1 MAKWVIKDAD
11 GNITNPVIKGTED
24 WVKANFE
31 YYEELPPSIQ
41 NSPSKE
47 WEERRWRNGELHNT
61 DVLLLLP
68 DNPDKDNLTAYR
80 QALRD
85 WPSTGDFPD
94 TRPTLG
100 S

>member
-47 WEERRWRNGELHNT
+47 WEERRWRNGELH
-61 DVLLLLP
+61 LSLIHI
-68 DNPDKDNLTAYR
+68 
-80 QALRD
+80 
-85 WPSTGDFPD
+85 
-94 TRPTLG
+94 
-100 S
+100 

>member
-1 MAKWVIKDAD
+1 MAKWIIKDAD
-11 GNITNPVIKGTED
+11 GNITNPAIKGTED

-31 YYEELPPSIQ
+31 HYEELPPSTQ
-41 NSPSKE
+41 NPPSKE
-47 WEERRWRNGELHNT
+47 WEERRWRNAELHNT
-61 DVLLLLP
+61 DVLVLLP
-68 DNPDKDNLTAYR
+68 DHPDKDNLTAYR